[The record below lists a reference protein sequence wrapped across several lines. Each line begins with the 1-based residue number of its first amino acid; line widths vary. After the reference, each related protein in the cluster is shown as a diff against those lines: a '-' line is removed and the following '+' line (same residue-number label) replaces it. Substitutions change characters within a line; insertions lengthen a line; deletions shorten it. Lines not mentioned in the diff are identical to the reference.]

1 MPKKF
6 KGVQL
11 SWLERTPDKGE
22 VLGSTP
28 SMPTIFPILTFQLR
42 SNISDILPPLEM
54 PNLKKWTLTIID
66 KEIIRCIHFFTQF
79 FQFFANGTNRE
90 IIEEIDKEIIRCIH
104 FVLVSALYSPFR
116 RVLKCRQL
124 KNVPSLTGLTIRFL
138 TSQMEQTGK

>member
-1 MPKKF
+1 MPSAQK
-6 KGVQL
+6 
-11 SWLERTPDKGE
+11 RT
-22 VLGSTP
+22 VLNRTYDS
-28 SMPTIFPILTFQLR
+28 
-42 SNISDILPPLEM
+42 LP
-54 PNLKKWTLTIID
+54 
-66 KEIIRCIHFFTQF
+66 H
-79 FQFFANGTNRE
+79 FANGTNRE